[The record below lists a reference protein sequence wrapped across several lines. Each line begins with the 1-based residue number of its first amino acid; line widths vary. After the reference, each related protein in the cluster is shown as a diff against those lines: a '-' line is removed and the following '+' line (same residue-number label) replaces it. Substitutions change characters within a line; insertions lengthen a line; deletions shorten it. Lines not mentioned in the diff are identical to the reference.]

1 MVYENYRPMISSC
14 LKLNPNWTYYLWRD
28 SDARALIFLHYPQYM
43 KTYMRFNDNLQRS
56 DAIRYII
63 LHRFGGIY
71 LDMDVECVRPF
82 HPALTRQAAFL
93 DQERVEQTR
102 IAWGRQFSAMN
113 SLMGSVP
120 GHKFFQAMSDRVLL
134 RKLPGDAYSSTGPNV
149 LTQVFQ
155 RFRNSPAIWN
165 WPVHLLPPS
174 VASPLMDPNRN
185 WRQLCRYA
193 RYGWGSRGCRMLRAK
208 KWRMDDRNGGTVAVH
223 RFLHL
228 GYGFAVRQR
237 KSLFNLT
244 KEFGSAR
251 VNFYL
256 RRPLLF
262 TYIYFLTTASGI
274 YLDMDVECLQPFP
287 SSLTRQA
294 AFLDQERLEQ
304 TRIFWRRDFSAM
316 NSVMGSA
323 MADRVLTKNTGT
335 SAFSTTGP
343 KVLTEFFKEYKE
355 SPTSWIWPVALLPPS
370 VASPLMD
377 ESEKLEVALPESQ
390 KARQFG
396 FRLGRHRLPHAGVQK
411 LAPWQR

>member
-1 MVYENYRPMISSC
+1 
-14 LKLNPNWTYYLWRD
+14 
-28 SDARALIFLHYPQYM
+28 
-43 KTYMRFNDNLQRS
+43 
-56 DAIRYII
+56 
-63 LHRFGGIY
+63 
-71 LDMDVECVRPF
+71 MDVECVRPF

-155 RFRNSPAIWN
+155 RFRNSPAIRN

-256 RRPLLF
+256 RRP
-262 TYIYFLTTASGI
+262 
-274 YLDMDVECLQPFP
+274 V
-287 SSLTRQA
+287 
-294 AFLDQERLEQ
+294 
-304 TRIFWRRDFSAM
+304 
-316 NSVMGSA
+316 
-323 MADRVLTKNTGT
+323 
-335 SAFSTTGP
+335 
-343 KVLTEFFKEYKE
+343 
-355 SPTSWIWPVALLPPS
+355 
-370 VASPLMD
+370 
-377 ESEKLEVALPESQ
+377 
-390 KARQFG
+390 
-396 FRLGRHRLPHAGVQK
+396 
-411 LAPWQR
+411 